1 MTTETPTP
9 APQNKSNS
17 VTVQTA
23 ASLTPVQSKRPLAL
37 IIGLVVLAGTGLGLF
52 SGWLLGSLTN
62 KPVTEAVN
70 KVSTV
75 SADQK
80 PFVIGMIVPLTGD
93 GASYGTNA
101 KEIALMLQKD
111 LNATGGIGNR
121 QVDFIFEDGQCTGE
135 NALMA
140 AQKLI
145 NQDKVDLLYAGECS
159 DEVLAAAPIAQ
170 QKKIISIST
179 GATSPKISALGRYV
193 FRSVPSDE
201 VGGKVAAQYAL
212 SKLQG
217 KKAAIIVEN
226 TGYALALKDVFKAE
240 FEKGNGNIVIEKVF
254 ETGETEFEQFA
265 LDAKKVSPDV
275 VYIIPQTPIPG
286 VLAIKALRTAG
297 VKAQVLTA
305 EVLLARDEV
314 EKHGKIL
321 EGMIGMEA
329 YFDSSNEEYKKLN
342 EKFIN
347 EYGREVAYPTD
358 LVQIYDMINMYKD
371 GYELVGSNDTDKIA
385 DYLYN
390 NKAWTGSSGK
400 ITFNEQGD
408 IISKPYGIFK
418 VSNNTVTLLETYTPQ
433 QE

>member
-1 MTTETPTP
+1 MQTNTSINEKLPIANVTATSPTP
-9 APQNKSNS
+9 LNSSNS
-17 VTVQTA
+17 
-23 ASLTPVQSKRPLAL
+23 TPKKQLPLFIAL
-37 IIGLVVLAGTGLGLF
+37 IVLIGISLGLF
-52 SGWLLGSLTN
+52 GGWAIGKLTD
-62 KPVTEAVN
+62 KPAATTEN
-70 KVSTV
+70 LSNNTK
-75 SADQK
+75 QK
-80 PFVIGMIVPLTGD
+80 QFNIGMIVPLTGD

-111 LNATGGIGNR
+111 LNADNGIGGR
-121 QVDFIFEDGQCTGE
+121 QVNFIFEDGQCESE
-135 NALMA
+135 NARTSA
-140 AQKLI
+140 EKLI

-170 QKKIISIST
+170 KKKIISIST
-179 GATSPKISALGRYV
+179 GASSPKVSALGRYV
-193 FRSVPSDE
+193 FRTVPSDE

-212 SKLQG
+212 NKLKG

-240 FEKGNGNIVIEKVF
+240 FQKGGGEVVVEKVF
-254 ETGETEFEQFA
+254 ETGETDFAAFA
-265 LDAKKVSPDV
+265 LDAKKTTPDV

-286 VLAIKALRTAG
+286 VLTIKALRDAG
-297 VKAQVLTA
+297 VGAQVLTA

-329 YFDSSNEEYKKLN
+329 YFDETNAEYKRLN
-342 EKFIN
+342 EKFVK

-371 GYELVGSNDTDKIA
+371 GYEAVGSNDTDKIA

-390 NKAWTGSSGK
+390 NKTWAGSSGK
-400 ITFNEQGD
+400 IIFNAKGD
-408 IISKPYGIFK
+408 IVSKPYGIFK
-418 VSNNTVTLLETYTPQ
+418 ITRNSVTLLETYTPQ